1 MTDAER
7 ELLLRQGHDGF
18 LTWSSQVHLAE
29 TLGWSFAKVEEAALE
44 EGLLPSRYARNHST
58 FSTGDQ
64 LSFLRARVGVVG
76 CGGIGGYVV
85 EGLARLG
92 IGTIVVA
99 DPDSF
104 DESNLNRQLFSSIAA
119 IGMAK
124 VEAAAARIPA
134 INPAATLVPHRER
147 LTRDNG
153 AALLKDCGAVVD
165 ALDSI
170 AARLELLEVC
180 GSLGIPM
187 VHGAIAGWYGQLSVQ
202 YPGDTVLDQLYGSGE
217 GAGEQIR
224 LGNPPFT
231 PMAAAAFQIAEVCK
245 ILTGQGRQL
254 RGRVLMFDLCEGMV
268 EDIGFASGKG

>member
-7 ELLLRQGHDGF
+7 ELLLGQGHDGF

-165 ALDSI
+165 ALNSI

-187 VHGAIAGWYGQLSVQ
+187 VHGAIAGWYPTFRPVPGRYGTGPALRQWRRGWRTNPLGQS
-202 YPGDTVLDQLYGSGE
+202 
-217 GAGEQIR
+217 
-224 LGNPPFT
+224 PFT